1 MIRLGE
7 AGQAFKFT
15 AAPTGCPLEGKAHS
29 GVLLDRARKRSESLL
44 RFRCAPALQLASLNS
59 CCREQVIRRTMKFES
74 MS

>member
-7 AGQAFKFT
+7 ADQAPNFM

-44 RFRCAPALQLASLNS
+44 RFQCAPALQLASLNS